1 MTESSFLSLEKV
13 KEFEVCFDHKFNT
26 AESWSDGV
34 MRMIVARAG
43 IAKIR
48 DDLPDEIRDIS
59 VKAYVG
65 LLKLVVE
72 RSDYE
77 VSFDYD
83 QDELIYAF
91 QQWLGERS
99 KIISKEDIWK
109 AQSLLQV
116 FTIGQ
121 LVRLAQLNSCLAE
134 GLYDYLWEGEG
145 SPPPVRFLFNE
156 INMYTIFRPFIN
168 KDKRQ
173 ILKAYGLNG
182 VLSLP
187 DASDDVIGSLRTDG
201 WNISSLK

>member
-26 AESWSDGV
+26 AESWCEGV

-48 DDLPDEIRDIS
+48 DDLPDEIKDIS

-65 LLKLVVE
+65 LLKLVIE

-83 QDELIYAF
+83 QDELLYAF

-109 AQSLLQV
+109 AQGLLQV

-145 SPPPVRFLFNE
+145 TPPPVRFLFDE